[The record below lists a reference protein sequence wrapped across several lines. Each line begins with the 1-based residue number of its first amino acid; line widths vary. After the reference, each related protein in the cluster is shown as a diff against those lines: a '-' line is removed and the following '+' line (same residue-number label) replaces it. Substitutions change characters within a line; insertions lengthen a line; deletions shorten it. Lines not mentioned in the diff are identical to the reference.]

1 MKKLFTLV
9 ALLACFLGAKA
20 EWVEDYSIDYSKM
33 TNFTFYVM
41 GYVPEWVDG
50 VMTDYGAN
58 YRYETQANLD
68 DDTKD
73 GKWKEGES
81 SVGTAM
87 AGTTEY
93 QKVTGAGPYWH
104 QYFVGDGVQTELG
117 GSYKITAMIK
127 ASEETELELQMGW
140 DSWWTGTVVTAKA
153 KVGTEWAEVEWEF
166 AEIGGTSC
174 NIDAKPGNF
183 TGTIEWKWLK
193 VSHNAKPQ
201 APTIWQEWLT
211 NDGNSIIPGV
221 ETESKYMGDAEFG
234 AWPEWATAKSAE
246 GYNINWRG
254 DRTGEICAWALT
266 MGRNFQPSVI
276 NDDSDRARPFPADIE
291 EEPGNESNH
300 VFAVH
305 CTEINPVSTDDAGS
319 VAWANQ
325 FWIQSPKAWKEGE
338 QIKIMFRY
346 KASKAVSA
354 GTQIHKQHP
363 SDYLHWQAVGDVAFT
378 TEWQQFEKVITFDGS
393 MATGWSLAFNLNS
406 DEANGRTAPI
416 DFYFDD
422 LQWMTMK
429 LEDGFFV
436 AGSNSQAG
444 LEYDFAN
451 AIPFEPVEGVDGLY
465 TATIGE
471 VGKKDTYV
479 SEIMVS
485 TVRGNDAAFK
495 ANTLKPESAVTAS
508 DPEDFKNYTAASLA
522 KIKLPMA
529 GVWTILLSPSYGAM
543 SFECLEGEAI
553 VLDDIVTNA
562 SAIVVN
568 GAAREDLKDEWDAQ
582 NSSVKVRE
590 DADPG
595 DNPSDEHGLG
605 GEGHNGQTWDNQF
618 FIVANRTLAKGEIT
632 HLKFSYKANK
642 AAKTSTQCHGN
653 PGAYMHWACIGDV
666 NFTTEWQTFDQNF
679 TVPNEADGM
688 QTIGFNMA
696 EIREACDYEIK
707 DVQWYIPSDQEGKTE
722 ENLIN
727 ATGTDNFWVKI
738 GAGTSPYQYTGA
750 TGISTVASKKNAG
763 SAVIYNLA
771 GQRVSN
777 SFKGIVVKDG
787 KKMVNK

>member
-20 EWVEDYSIDYSKM
+20 EWVTDYEIDYS
-33 TNFTFYVM
+33 THTGFCFYVM
-41 GYVPEWVDG
+41 GYVPEWVEG
-50 VMTDYGAN
+50 VMTDYGAM
-58 YRYETQANLD
+58 YSYKTDADMEKEDAL
-68 DDTKD
+68 
-73 GKWKEGES
+73 KEGDVE
-81 SVGTAM
+81 VGTV
-87 AGTTEY
+87 TTEG
-93 QKVTGAGPYWH
+93 GAVYHKIQLASAGWH
-104 QYFVGDGVQTELG
+104 QYFIADGIPTELD
-117 GSYKITAMIK
+117 GSYKVVAMVK
-127 ASEETELELQMGW
+127 ASAETSINVNMGW
-140 DSWWTGTVVTAKA
+140 GWGEGQSTGASVKI
-153 KVGTEWAEVEWEF
+153 GTEWAEVEWEYSG
-166 AEIGGTSC
+166 IGGTSC
-174 NIDAKPGNF
+174 NLVAQPGGN
-183 TGTIEWKWLK
+183 TATIEWKWLK
-193 VSHNAKPQ
+193 VTHNAKPA
-201 APTIWQEWLT
+201 APTVWQEWLT
-211 NDGNSIIPGV
+211 DDGNSIVPGV
-221 ETESKYMGDAEFG
+221 EHTNKYMGDAEFG
-234 AWPEWATAKSAE
+234 GWPDWSLAIDPETNA
-246 GYNINWRG
+246 NINWRG

-429 LEDGFFV
+429 LEDGFFI
-436 AGSNSQAG
+436 AGSNSKAG
-444 LEYDFAN
+444 LDYDFAN
-451 AIPFEPVEGVDGLY
+451 AIPFELIDDEMGLY

-471 VGKKDTYV
+471 IGNKESYV
-479 SEIMVS
+479 SEIMIS

-495 ANTLKPESAVTAS
+495 ANTLKPGSNVTTS
-508 DPEDFKNYTAASLA
+508 DPDDFKDYTAASVA

-529 GVWTILLSPSYGAM
+529 GVWTVYLSTAYQSM

-553 VLDDIVTNA
+553 VLDNIVTNPEVLVINGVERQPTA
-562 SAIVVN
+562 SEQPA
-568 GAAREDLKDEWDAQ
+568 DEEAGTPAGTG
-582 NSSVKVRE
+582 N
-590 DADPG
+590 
-595 DNPSDEHGLG
+595 
-605 GEGHNGQTWDNQF
+605 TWDNQF
-618 FIVANRTLAKGEIT
+618 FIVANRVLQPNEETVVEFDYVATAEANCPSGT
-632 HLKFSYKANK
+632 H
-642 AAKTSTQCHGN
+642 AA
-653 PGAYMHWACIGDV
+653 PGAYRKNAFAD
-666 NFTTEWQTFDQNF
+666 FTFKTEEQHLKVDY
-679 TVPNEADGM
+679 TVPAADWGNNPITDA
-688 QTIGFNMA
+688 QSISFDLA
-696 EIREACDYEIK
+696 VIK
-707 DVQWYIPSDQEGKTE
+707 DAATYTIKNVKWYVKDDANAEGKTP
-722 ENLIN
+722 ENLID
-727 ATGTDNFWVKI
+727 ATGTKNFKVKI
-738 GAGTSPYQYTGA
+738 GAGNSVVDYGTD
-750 TGISTVASKKNAG
+750 GISTVSAKKNFG

-777 SFKGIVVKDG
+777 GFKGIVVKDG
-787 KKMVNK
+787 KKYVK